1 MFCAQ
6 CGQLV
11 AEGMKFCPHCGAP
24 VAAVAPTVAAPTSEA
39 ASAPGPAPQAGSES
53 GDAGATA
60 AGLIARVKAIL
71 LTPSATWPVIAAE
84 PSSAPA
90 IYGRYV
96 APLAAIGVIAAF
108 IGHTVIGYDVPLLGH
123 MRTGIVAG
131 LGAAVLGYLLSF
143 VSVFVIAWLVDML
156 APTFGGQR
164 DPLGA
169 LKVTAYSYT
178 PAWVAGILQLVPALG
193 VLALLAGCYGL
204 YLLYLGLPVLM
215 RCPKEKS
222 LGYTIVLILCAV
234 VVSVVMGILSTC
246 AVTGLGLAGIGAMS
260 RLGTPGDSAATANA
274 GGVIAG
280 IFGGKSDADKA
291 RVSEALSQLQ
301 KIGEDAQKA
310 NARGAPDPKASA
322 DMTAA
327 LNAVGAIVSGGKDVQ
342 PVDFRKLREM
352 LPETLAGMKRVD
364 ATGQSGEAMG
374 IKGSSAT
381 ARYTDG
387 AGASLNVDI
396 SDMGSLA
403 GLAGLASRFDPSMEK
418 ETETGYERTSKVNG
432 QIVHERYDRRAKNGE
447 ISIILGERFNVAV
460 RGNGVEPATLQR
472 AIKQIDMAGLV
483 ALAK

>member
-11 AEGMKFCPHCGAP
+11 VEGMKFCPHCGAP
-24 VAAVAPTVAAPTSEA
+24 VAPLSPSAAAP
-39 ASAPGPAPQAGSES
+39 ES
-53 GDAGATA
+53 GGSPARPAGLTDAGPGGATA
-60 AGLIARVKAIL
+60 GGLIARVKAIL
-71 LTPSATWPVIAAE
+71 LAPSATWPTIAAE
-84 PSSAPA
+84 PSSAGA
-90 IYGRYV
+90 IYRGYV
-96 APLAAIGVIAAF
+96 APLAAVGVIAAF
-108 IGHTVIGYDVPLLGH
+108 VGHTLIGYNVPLLGH

-131 LGAAVLGYLLSF
+131 LGAAALGYLMSF
-143 VSVFVIAWLVDML
+143 VSVFVIAWLADLL

-164 DPLGA
+164 DPLRA
-169 LKVTAYSYT
+169 LKLTAYSYT
-178 PAWVAGILQLVPALG
+178 PAWVAGILQLVPSLG
-193 VLALLAGCYGL
+193 VLALLAGLYGL
-204 YLLYLGLPVLM
+204 YLLYLGVPVLM

-222 LGYTIVLILCAV
+222 AAYTIVLILCAI
-234 VVSVVMGILSTC
+234 VVSVLIGVLSTC
-246 AVTGLGLAGIGAMS
+246 ATAGLGLAAIGATG
-260 RLGTPGDSAATANA
+260 RLGTPADSAAASDA
-274 GGVIAG
+274 GSVIAG
-280 IFGGKSDADKA
+280 LFGGKSEADKA

-310 NARGAPDPKASA
+310 KARETPDAKSSA
-322 DMTAA
+322 DLTAA
-327 LNAVGAIVSGGKDVQ
+327 LSAIGAIVSGGKDVQ
-342 PVDFRKLREM
+342 PIDFRKLKEM

-387 AGASLNVDI
+387 AGASLNLDI
-396 SDMGSLA
+396 SDMGSLS

-432 QIVHERYDRRAKNGE
+432 QIVHERYDRRAKSGE
-447 ISIILGERFNVAV
+447 ISIILAERFNVAV
-460 RGNGVEPATLQR
+460 RGNGVEPATLQG

>member
-1 MFCAQ
+1 
-6 CGQLV
+6 
-11 AEGMKFCPHCGAP
+11 
-24 VAAVAPTVAAPTSEA
+24 
-39 ASAPGPAPQAGSES
+39 
-53 GDAGATA
+53 
-60 AGLIARVKAIL
+60 
-71 LTPSATWPVIAAE
+71 
-84 PSSAPA
+84 
-90 IYGRYV
+90 
-96 APLAAIGVIAAF
+96 
-108 IGHTVIGYDVPLLGH
+108 
-123 MRTGIVAG
+123 
-131 LGAAVLGYLLSF
+131 
-143 VSVFVIAWLVDML
+143 
-156 APTFGGQR
+156 
-164 DPLGA
+164 
-169 LKVTAYSYT
+169 
-178 PAWVAGILQLVPALG
+178 
-193 VLALLAGCYGL
+193 
-204 YLLYLGLPVLM
+204 LPVLM

-222 LGYTIVLILCAV
+222 LGYTMVLILCAI
-234 VVSVVMGILSTC
+234 VVSAVIGILSTC
-246 AVTGLGLAGIGAMS
+246 AATGLGLAGIGAMG
-260 RLGTPGDSAATANA
+260 RLDRANTTAASDA

-280 IFGGKSDADKA
+280 IFGGQSDADKA
-291 RVSEALSQLQ
+291 RVSAALSQLQ

-310 NARGAPDPKASA
+310 NTRGAPDPKASA
-322 DMTAA
+322 DLTAA

-432 QIVHERYDRRAKNGE
+432 QIVHERYDRRAKSGE
-447 ISIILGERFNVAV
+447 ISIILAERFNVAV
-460 RGNGVEPATLQR
+460 RGNGVEPATLQG

>member
-1 MFCAQ
+1 
-6 CGQLV
+6 V
-11 AEGMKFCPHCGAP
+11 
-24 VAAVAPTVAAPTSEA
+24 
-39 ASAPGPAPQAGSES
+39 
-53 GDAGATA
+53 
-60 AGLIARVKAIL
+60 
-71 LTPSATWPVIAAE
+71 
-84 PSSAPA
+84 
-90 IYGRYV
+90 
-96 APLAAIGVIAAF
+96 
-108 IGHTVIGYDVPLLGH
+108 
-123 MRTGIVAG
+123 
-131 LGAAVLGYLLSF
+131 
-143 VSVFVIAWLVDML
+143 L
-156 APTFGGQR
+156 APTFDGQR
-164 DPLGA
+164 DPLRA
-169 LKVTAYSYT
+169 LKLTAYSYT
-178 PAWVAGILQLVPALG
+178 PAWVAGVLQLVPALG

-215 RCPKEKS
+215 RCPQEKS
-222 LGYTIVLILCAV
+222 LGYTIVLILCAI
-234 VVSVVMGILSTC
+234 VVSVAIGVLSTC

-260 RLGTPGDSAATANA
+260 PLGTADSGVTTDA

-310 NARGAPDPKASA
+310 NHRGAPDPKAAA

-327 LNAVGAIVSGGKDVQ
+327 LSAVGAIVSGGKDVE

-387 AGASLNVDI
+387 SGASLNVDI

-403 GLAGLASRFDPSMEK
+403 GLSGLASRFDPSMEK

-432 QIVHERYDRRAKNGE
+432 QIVHERYDRRAKSGE
-447 ISIILGERFNVAV
+447 ISIILVERFNVAV
-460 RGNGVEPATLQR
+460 RGNGVEPATLQG

>member
-11 AEGMKFCPHCGAP
+11 VEGMKFCPHCGTPIAAMVPP
-24 VAAVAPTVAAPTSEA
+24 VAAPPGEA
-39 ASAPGPAPQAGSES
+39 ATARDPSCLPHVEA
-53 GDAGATA
+53 GDAGATG
-60 AGLIARVKAIL
+60 AGLVARVKAIL
-71 LTPSATWPVIAAE
+71 VAPSATWPVIAAE
-84 PSSAPA
+84 PSSAGA

-96 APLAAIGVIAAF
+96 APLAAIGVMAAF
-108 IGHTVIGYDVPLLGH
+108 IGQTVIGYNVPLLGH

-131 LGAAVLGYLLSF
+131 LGAVVLGYLLSF
-143 VSVFVIAWLVDML
+143 VSVLVIAWLVDVL

-164 DPLGA
+164 DPLRA
-169 LKVTAYSYT
+169 LKLTAYSYT
-178 PAWVAGILQLVPALG
+178 PAWVAGSLQLVPALG

-222 LGYTIVLILCAV
+222 LGYTMVLILCAI
-234 VVSVVMGILSTC
+234 VVSAVIGILSTC
-246 AVTGLGLAGIGAMS
+246 AATGLGLAGIGAMG
-260 RLGTPGDSAATANA
+260 RLDRANTTAASDA

-280 IFGGKSDADKA
+280 IFGGQSDADKA
-291 RVSEALSQLQ
+291 RVSAALSQLQ

-310 NARGAPDPKASA
+310 NTRGAPDPKASA
-322 DMTAA
+322 DLTAA

-432 QIVHERYDRRAKNGE
+432 QIVHERYDRRAKSGE
-447 ISIILGERFNVAV
+447 ISIILAERFNVAV
-460 RGNGVEPATLQR
+460 RGNGVEPATLQG

>member
-1 MFCAQ
+1 
-6 CGQLV
+6 
-11 AEGMKFCPHCGAP
+11 
-24 VAAVAPTVAAPTSEA
+24 
-39 ASAPGPAPQAGSES
+39 
-53 GDAGATA
+53 
-60 AGLIARVKAIL
+60 
-71 LTPSATWPVIAAE
+71 
-84 PSSAPA
+84 
-90 IYGRYV
+90 
-96 APLAAIGVIAAF
+96 
-108 IGHTVIGYDVPLLGH
+108 VIGYNVPLLGH
-123 MRTGIVAG
+123 MRTGIFAG

-143 VSVFVIAWLVDML
+143 VSVFVITWLVDVL

-164 DPLGA
+164 DPLRA
-169 LKVTAYSYT
+169 LKLTAYSYT
-178 PAWVAGILQLVPALG
+178 PAWVGGSLQLVPALS

-222 LGYTIVLILCAV
+222 LGYTVVLILCAI
-234 VVSVVMGILSTC
+234 VVSVVIGMLSTC
-246 AVTGLGLAGIGAMS
+246 AATGLGLAGIGAMG
-260 RLGTPGDSAATANA
+260 RPDRADTVAT
-274 GGVIAG
+274 
-280 IFGGKSDADKA
+280 SDADKA

-310 NARGAPDPKASA
+310 NTHGASDPKASA
-322 DMTAA
+322 DLTAA

-387 AGASLNVDI
+387 AGASLNVDV
-396 SDMGSLA
+396 SDMGSLS

-432 QIVHERYDRRAKNGE
+432 QIVHERYDRRAKSGE
-447 ISIILGERFNVAV
+447 ISIILAERFNVAV
-460 RGNGVEPATLQR
+460 RGNGVEPATLQA

>member
-11 AEGMKFCPHCGAP
+11 AEGMKFCPHCGTP
-24 VAAVAPTVAAPTSEA
+24 VAVAPPPPASEA
-39 ASAPGPAPQAGSES
+39 ALASGPAPKPDAEATATAQS
-53 GDAGATA
+53 DAGTA
-60 AGLIARVKAIL
+60 ATLLARVKAIL
-71 LTPSATWPVIAAE
+71 LTPSTEWPVIAAQ
-84 PSSAPA
+84 PSSSGA

-96 APLAAIGVIAAF
+96 APLAAIGVVAAF
-108 IGHTVIGYDVPLLGH
+108 VGHTLIGYNVPLVGH
-123 MRTGIVAG
+123 VRTGVVAG
-131 LGAAVLGYLLSF
+131 LGTAVLGYLLSF

-156 APTFGGQR
+156 APSFGGQR
-164 DPLGA
+164 DGLRA
-169 LKVTAYSYT
+169 LKLTAYSYT
-178 PAWVAGILQLVPALG
+178 PAWVAGILQLVPALD

-204 YLLYLGLPVLM
+204 YLLYVGLPVLM

-222 LGYTIVLILCAV
+222 VGYTIVLVLCAI
-234 VVSVVMGILSTC
+234 VVSVVIGLLSTC
-246 AVTGLGLAGIGAMS
+246 VVAGMGLAGIGAMG
-260 RLGTPGDSAATANA
+260 RLGLPTDSTAADPGS
-274 GGVIAG
+274 VISDL
-280 IFGGKSDADKA
+280 FGGKSDADKA
-291 RVSEALSQLQ
+291 RVNEALSQLQ
-301 KIGEDAQKA
+301 KIGEDARKA
-310 NARGAPDPKASA
+310 KAASTSDPNASA

-342 PVDFRKLREM
+342 PVDFRKLKEM
-352 LPETLAGMKRVD
+352 LPETLAGMKRVE

-387 AGASLNVDI
+387 AGASMNVDI

-418 ETETGYERTSKVNG
+418 ETDTGFERTSKVNG
-432 QIVHERYDRRAKNGE
+432 QIVHERYDRRTKSGE
-447 ISIILGERFNVAV
+447 ISIILAERFNVAV
-460 RGNGVEPATLQR
+460 RGNGVEAATLQG

>member
-1 MFCAQ
+1 M
-6 CGQLV
+6 V
-11 AEGMKFCPHCGAP
+11 PP
-24 VAAVAPTVAAPTSEA
+24 VATPAAEA
-39 ASAPGPAPQAGSES
+39 ATERSPSPLPDLDPG
-53 GDAGATA
+53 DVGATA
-60 AGLIARVKAIL
+60 GGLVSRVKAIL
-71 LTPSATWPVIAAE
+71 LAPAATWPVIGAE
-84 PSSAPA
+84 PSSAGA
-90 IYGRYV
+90 IYGRYM
-96 APLAAIGVIAAF
+96 APLAAIGVVAAL
-108 IGHTVIGYDVPLLGH
+108 IGQTVIGYNVPLLGH

-143 VSVFVIAWLVDML
+143 VSVFVIAWLVDVL

-164 DPLGA
+164 DPLRA
-169 LKVTAYSYT
+169 LKLTAYSYT

-193 VLALLAGCYGL
+193 VLALLAGFYSL

-215 RCPKEKS
+215 HCPKEKS
-222 LGYTIVLILCAV
+222 LGYTIVLILCAI
-234 VVSVVMGILSTC
+234 VVSVVIGMLSTC
-246 AVTGLGLAGIGAMS
+246 AATGLGLARIGAMGGLD
-260 RLGTPGDSAATANA
+260 RANTTATSAA
-274 GGVIAG
+274 GGAIAG
-280 IFGGKSDADKA
+280 IFGGKSDADKT

-310 NARGAPDPKASA
+310 GTRSAPDAKANS

-381 ARYTDG
+381 ARYTNG

-403 GLAGLASRFDPSMEK
+403 GLAGFASRFDPSMEK

-432 QIVHERYDRRAKNGE
+432 QIVHERYDRRAKSGE
-447 ISIILGERFNVAV
+447 ISIILAERFNVAV
-460 RGNGVEPATLQR
+460 RGNGVEPATLQG
-472 AIKQIDMAGLV
+472 AIEKIDMAGLV

>member
-11 AEGMKFCPHCGAP
+11 VEGMKFCPHCGAP
-24 VAAVAPTVAAPTSEA
+24 VAPLSPSAAAPETGGSPA
-39 ASAPGPAPQAGSES
+39 RPAGLTDAGPG
-53 GDAGATA
+53 GATA
-60 AGLIARVKAIL
+60 GGLIARVKAIL
-71 LTPSATWPVIAAE
+71 LAPSATWPTIAAE
-84 PSSAPA
+84 PSSAGA
-90 IYGRYV
+90 IYRGYV
-96 APLAAIGVIAAF
+96 APLAAVGVIAAF
-108 IGHTVIGYDVPLLGH
+108 VGHTLIGYNVPLLGH

-131 LGAAVLGYLLSF
+131 LGAAALGYLMSF
-143 VSVFVIAWLVDML
+143 VSVFVIAWLADLL

-164 DPLGA
+164 DPLRA
-169 LKVTAYSYT
+169 LKLTAYSYT

-193 VLALLAGCYGL
+193 VLALLAGLYGL
-204 YLLYLGLPVLM
+204 YLLYLGVPVLM

-222 LGYTIVLILCAV
+222 AAYTIVLILCAI
-234 VVSVVMGILSTC
+234 VVSVLIGVLSTC
-246 AVTGLGLAGIGAMS
+246 ATAGLGLAAIGATG
-260 RLGTPGDSAATANA
+260 RLGTPADSAAASDA
-274 GGVIAG
+274 GSVIAG
-280 IFGGKSDADKA
+280 LFGGKSEADKA

-310 NARGAPDPKASA
+310 KARGTPDAKSSA
-322 DMTAA
+322 DLTAA
-327 LNAVGAIVSGGKDVQ
+327 LSAIGAIVSGGKDVQ
-342 PVDFRKLREM
+342 PIDFRKLKEM

-387 AGASLNVDI
+387 AGASLNLDI
-396 SDMGSLA
+396 SDMGSLS

-418 ETETGYERTSKVNG
+418 ETETGYERTSKING
-432 QIVHERYDRRAKNGE
+432 QIVHERYDRRAKSGE
-447 ISIILGERFNVAV
+447 ISIILAERFNVAV
-460 RGNGVEPATLQR
+460 RGNGVEPATLQG

>member
-1 MFCAQ
+1 M
-6 CGQLV
+6 V
-11 AEGMKFCPHCGAP
+11 RP
-24 VAAVAPTVAAPTSEA
+24 AATPANEA
-39 ASAPGPAPQAGSES
+39 ATAGHPLPLPDLEA

-60 AGLIARVKAIL
+60 AGLVARIKAIL
-71 LTPSATWPVIAAE
+71 LAPTATWPVIAAE
-84 PSSAPA
+84 PSSAGA
-90 IYGRYV
+90 IYRHYV

-108 IGHTVIGYDVPLLGH
+108 LGHTVIGYNVPLLGY
-123 MRTGIVAG
+123 MRTGVAAG
-131 LGAAVLGYLLSF
+131 LAAAVLGYLLSF

-156 APTFGGQR
+156 APAFGGQR
-164 DPLGA
+164 DHLRA
-169 LKVTAYSYT
+169 LKLTAYSYT

-215 RCPKEKS
+215 RCPREKS
-222 LGYTIVLILCAV
+222 LGYALVLILCAI
-234 VVSVVMGILSTC
+234 VVSAVIGILSTC
-246 AVTGLGLAGIGAMS
+246 AATGLGLAGIGAMG
-260 RLGTPGDSAATANA
+260 RLDRANTTASSDV
-274 GGVIAG
+274 GSVITG
-280 IFGGKSDADKA
+280 MFGGKSDADKA

-310 NARGAPDPKASA
+310 GARGASDPKASA

-342 PVDFRKLREM
+342 PVDFRRLKEM

-374 IKGSSAT
+374 LKGSSAT

-396 SDMGSLA
+396 SDMGTLA

-432 QIVHERYDRRAKNGE
+432 QIVHERYDRRAKSGE
-447 ISIILGERFNVAV
+447 ISIILAERFNVAV
-460 RGNGVEPATLQR
+460 RGNGVEPVTLQG
-472 AIKQIDMAGLV
+472 AIKQIDIAGIV